1 MMIEDPTEHSRDTAY
16 QFLWD
21 ALPVPRLNEGLGTF
35 RFHAERLNAHGWT
48 VFGRIADAC
57 KYERGVTR
65 ETAGNE
71 EDDKSHM
78 HHIGTLFEFWDKSC
92 TESIRNGNLHL

>member
-1 MMIEDPTEHSRDTAY
+1 MKVQNVMDYVELCWKWGRFYEVLMTTEDPKQHSRDKIY

-48 VFGRIADAC
+48 VFERIS
-57 KYERGVTR
+57 EVTS
-65 ETAGNE
+65 TSAV
-71 EDDKSHM
+71 
-78 HHIGTLFEFWDKSC
+78 
-92 TESIRNGNLHL
+92 